1 MMSHHSALPSPSTLG
16 TNHTTKPLL
25 SITEQFHNKIM
36 ILKETG
42 QGLGVRKFICIQEL
56 NHYRDDKQSVTA
68 EV

>member
-1 MMSHHSALPSPSTLG
+1 MMSHHSTRPSPSTLR

-25 SITEQFHNKIM
+25 SMAEQFHNKIM

-56 NHYRDDKQSVTA
+56 YHYRDDKQSVTA
-68 EV
+68 AV